1 MPGMKVGYA
10 RVSTAKQDL
19 SSQLDALTEAGCERI
34 FSDVGSGKNP
44 SRPGYKEMMS
54 FVREG
59 DQIVVFALDRLGRT
73 ATQLHSFLAELDER
87 RIGFSCLTEGIDT
100 TTPAG
105 RLLYSVL
112 AAVSEMEHALLQE
125 RVQSGLEAARKRG
138 RIGGRPRVD
147 QEAVRLAMHYY
158 QHTDKSI
165 TEISSITGLKRST
178 IYAYKKAMEIPD
190 RD

>member
-1 MPGMKVGYA
+1 MPGMKIGYA
-10 RVSTAKQDL
+10 RVSTKKQDVTP
-19 SSQLDALTEAGCERI
+19 QVDALTEAGCERI

-44 SRPGYKEMMS
+44 SRPGYKQMME

-73 ATQLHSFLAELDER
+73 ATQLHTFLGELDER
-87 RIGFSCLTEGIDT
+87 HVGFCCLTEQIDT

-112 AAVSEMEHALLQE
+112 AAVSEMEHSLLKE
-125 RVQSGLEAARKRG
+125 RVASGLESAKKRG
-138 RIGGRPRVD
+138 RVGGRPKVD
-147 QEAVRLAMHYY
+147 QEAVKLAMHYY
-158 QHTDKSI
+158 QHTDKPVS
-165 TEISSITGLKRST
+165 EICELTGLKRST
-178 IYAYKKAMEIPD
+178 VYAYKKKMEIPD